1 MFRKTFALT
10 IAGIV
15 VGATMVAIPAQGATV
30 VIANGVICP
39 KLGATKKAN
48 NDTYMCFLNTVV
60 NKKKPTWTTIDCVKT
75 DKQWRASSASYKKLA
90 LEMPK
95 TLAELDTQI
104 AAELAKGVEAAA
116 KADALQI
123 QINEWRL
130 KIVEFTKQQT
140 SVTSARDQLVAKPS
154 KTAQDTASIQK
165 YNSAILSLTTAIRS
179 LNSAIRGATAA
190 QASLRKVGKTAA
202 TMQTTKAQAIQNLAQ
217 AKSGVA
223 QSLNMRAIICQKGL

>member
-1 MFRKTFALT
+1 MFRKSFALA
-10 IAGIV
+10 IAGVV
-15 VGATMVAIPAQGATV
+15 VGATMAAIPAQAATV

-39 KLGATKKAN
+39 KVGAIKKAN
-48 NDTYMCFLNTVV
+48 SDTYMCFLNTVV

-75 DKQWRASSASYKKLA
+75 DKQYRVSSEAYKKLA
-90 LEMPK
+90 LEMPT
-95 TLAELDTQI
+95 TLATLDTQI
-104 AAELAKGVEAAA
+104 AAEIAKGVEAAA
-116 KADALQI
+116 KADALQL
-123 QINEWRL
+123 QKVEWGA
-130 KIVEFTKQQT
+130 KVTEFTTQQT
-140 SVTSARDQLVAKPS
+140 SVTLARDALVAKPS

-165 YNSAILSLTTAIRS
+165 YNSALLSLTTAIRS

-223 QSLNMRAIICQKGL
+223 QSLSMRAIICQKGL